1 MAIEKQR
8 VEPLDEI
15 VFQNRNKEYGS
26 YVLRKKYRKYVTI
39 SLLIGLLTLTVAVA
53 YPLITAYMSKSKMI
67 KEKEKEVGIEM
78 RDIPKEELPPPPPPP
93 PPPEAL
99 VEKVKFTAPVVV
111 EDTTIE
117 TGLATQDDL
126 SAKTNTEVPTE
137 EVEVEVKDEGPKV
150 IETPV
155 HAEIFTVVE
164 EQPGYPG
171 GEEARISYLQQNI
184 KYPEEAKEL
193 GIQGKV
199 FVTFVVEVDG
209 SITDVR
215 VLRGIGGGCDE
226 EAIRVVRSMPKWV
239 PGKQR
244 GVPVRVQFNL
254 PIKFTLQ

>member
-39 SLLIGLLTLTVAVA
+39 SLLIGLLTLSVAVA
-53 YPLITAYMSKSKMI
+53 YPLITAYMNKSKLI
-67 KEKEKEVGIEM
+67 KEKGNIVAVEMKGIHQAEA
-78 RDIPKEELPPPPPPP
+78 PPPPPPP
-93 PPPEAL
+93 PPPETM

-126 SAKTNTEVPTE
+126 SSKTNTDVPTE
-137 EVEVEVKDEGPKV
+137 EVEVEIKDEGPKV

-155 HAEIFTVVE
+155 QAEIFTVVE

-171 GEEARISYLQQNI
+171 GEESRIRFLQENI

-199 FVTFVVEVDG
+199 FVTFVVEADG

-226 EAIRVVRSMPKWV
+226 EALRVVRSMPRWV